1 VRSEG
6 GKRKR
11 DSSGAERNPGK
22 ESATAGPAFEQG
34 SRKQTRRGEASEAT
48 EQPRPSPLTPHPSLS
63 FATPLVQQKL
73 ARIGIHKLS
82 DLVTHLPLR
91 YEDETR
97 IVSIH
102 DALSGETVQVE
113 GTVVE
118 THIRFRPGRQ
128 LVSEVDDGS
137 GRLMMRFFNFYPSQK
152 NALAPGAKV
161 RVMGEIRQ
169 GFFGA
174 EMVHP
179 RFRVLRGEAPL
190 PQALTPV
197 YSTTAGLGQEVL
209 RKLAARALGSA
220 DLADALPEP
229 VRRKLKLL
237 PLDEAIRLLH
247 NPPPDVDAQALL
259 DGSHPAWRRVKFDEL
274 LAQQLSMRLH
284 HERRNRVRAHP
295 LLQHSKMSKAL
306 LAALPFRLTR
316 AQARVLTDIRTDL
329 TRPHPMQRLLQGDV
343 GSGKTIVAAL
353 AALQAIESG
362 YQAAVM
368 APTEILAEQHY
379 RQFAAW
385 LAPLGVEVVW
395 LTGSLKKKER
405 EKALAEISSGKAA
418 LAIGTHAL
426 FQDEVAF
433 SKLGLAIV
441 DEQHRF
447 GVHQRLALRQK
458 GSRGDA
464 QVQPHQLMMSATPI
478 PRTLAMSYYADLDV
492 SVIDELPP
500 GRTPVLTKLLSD
512 TRRNEVIQR
521 VRDACLAG
529 RQAYWVCPLIE
540 EPDTGARSR
549 DPLAGWDRGGDAAAR
564 PGAMELQTKVRARR
578 EALQLQ
584 TAIDTYQDLAAT
596 FPELK
601 VGLVHGRLPNQEKA
615 QVMTAFQAN
624 EIQLLVATTVIEV
637 GVDAPNASLMVI
649 EHAERMGL
657 SQLHQL
663 RGRVGRGSQSSVCI
677 LLYQNPLSQNA
688 RERLRIIFE
697 NTDGFEIARHDLRLR
712 GPGELLGARQSGVP
726 MLRFA
731 DLEKDIDLLEAARTL
746 APQLLRD
753 HQANAELHLERW
765 LGGRQEL
772 LKV

>member
-1 VRSEG
+1 MKRALPSGEVQSAVSA
-6 GKRKR
+6 GKKR
-11 DSSGAERNPGK
+11 PPARAAANAKDSS
-22 ESATAGPAFEQG
+22 SA
-34 SRKQTRRGEASEAT
+34 
-48 EQPRPSPLTPHPSLS
+48 SPLTPHPSLS

-73 ARIGIHKLS
+73 ARIGIRQLS

-102 DALSGETVQVE
+102 EALSGDTVQVE

-118 THIRFRPGRQ
+118 TQIKFRPGRQ
-128 LVSEVDDGS
+128 LISEIDDGS
-137 GRLMMRFFNFYPSQK
+137 GRLVMRFFNFYPSQK

-197 YSTTAGLGQEVL
+197 YPTTAGLGQEVL
-209 RKLAARALGSA
+209 RKLAARALAQA
-220 DLADALPEP
+220 DLADALPQP
-229 VRRKLKLL
+229 VIKKLKLL
-237 PLDEAIRLLH
+237 PLDEAIRVLH
-247 NPPPDVDAQALL
+247 NPAPDADGQALL
-259 DGSHPAWRRVKFDEL
+259 DGTHPAWRRVKFDEL

-295 LLQHSKMSKAL
+295 LLQYSNMSRAL
-306 LAALPFRLTR
+306 LAAVPFKLTR
-316 AQARVLTDIRTDL
+316 AQIRVLTEIRTDL

-368 APTEILAEQHY
+368 APTEILAEQHF
-379 RQFAAW
+379 RKFTAW
-385 LAPLGVEVVW
+385 LAPLGVEVAW
-395 LTGSLKKKER
+395 LAGSLKKKER
-405 EKALAEISSGKAA
+405 EKALMDIASGKAA
-418 LAIGTHAL
+418 LTVGTHAL
-426 FQDEVAF
+426 FQDEVTF

-458 GSRGDA
+458 GSRAGQA
-464 QVQPHQLMMSATPI
+464 IQPHQLMMSATPI

-512 TRRNEVIQR
+512 TRRNDVIQR
-521 VRDACLAG
+521 VREACLAG

-540 EPDTGARSR
+540 ESET
-549 DPLAGWDRGGDAAAR
+549 
-564 PGAMELQTKVRARR
+564 
-578 EALQLQ
+578 LQLQ
-584 TAIDTYQDLAAT
+584 TAIDTYQGLLAT
-596 FPELK
+596 LPELR
-601 VGLVHGRLPNQEKA
+601 VGLVHGRLPNQDKA
-615 QVMTAFQAN
+615 NVMAAFQASA
-624 EIQLLVATTVIEV
+624 IKLLVATTVIEV
-637 GVDAPNASLMVI
+637 GVDVPNASLMVI

-731 DLEKDIDLLEAARTL
+731 DLEKDADLLEAARNL
-746 APQLLRD
+746 APQLLRE
-753 HQANAELHLERW
+753 HPANAELHLQRW
-765 LGGRQEL
+765 LGDRQEL